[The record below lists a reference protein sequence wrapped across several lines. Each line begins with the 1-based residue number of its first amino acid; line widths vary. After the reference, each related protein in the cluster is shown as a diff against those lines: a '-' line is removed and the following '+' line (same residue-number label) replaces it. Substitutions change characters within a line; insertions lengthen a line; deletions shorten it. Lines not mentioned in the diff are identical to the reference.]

1 MAQTKSIGLSAKLTG
16 AICVITLI
24 SILLIIFS
32 VITLKNQKDD
42 STVINVAGRQR
53 MLTQKMS
60 KEAMTIRA
68 GLAVD
73 KSRSALKETHDL
85 FDTSLNA
92 LINGNSSMQI
102 PATKDAEILAQL
114 HKVEGLWNTFS
125 DQIKVVMYSGSSAAD
140 INAATEKIM
149 AGNIPLLK
157 EMNKAVGMY
166 AAQSQGKVVKLTA
179 SLYVGGVIILIAT
192 FLIWLLIN
200 RKIVRPLRAVVD
212 MVDGMGKGDLDTRLN
227 LEQGDEIGQLADDMD
242 SFADSLKNEILT
254 AFNRLAEGDFTFEAS
269 GLISAPLAQAN
280 KGLSETIRTVLQ
292 SSQKI
297 ASDTLQVSATST
309 SLADGATKQAAALE
323 EISASMHLMNE
334 QTTSNTQNAE
344 RVNQLSSAAKLA
356 AEKGDEH
363 MQAMVRAMA
372 EINEAGQNI
381 SKIIKV
387 IDEIAFQT
395 NLLALNAA
403 VEAARAGQH
412 GKGFAVVAEEVRNLA
427 ARSAKAANE
436 TTELIQG
443 SVEKTE
449 RGAQIADQTAEAL
462 KEIYQGVVQ
471 VSDLVDEIAAAS
483 NEQAQ
488 GVAQANEG
496 LAQLSAVNQSSTASA
511 EETAAV
517 AEELSSQTTFLQQ
530 MLERFKV
537 IGGSFSSGF
546 SPAQAALPASRP
558 APQPQY
564 QPAPAAP
571 AVAASPQAANDN
583 WGGTDAAKVIQLDD
597 DDFGRY

>member
-16 AICVITLI
+16 AICIITLI
-24 SILLIIFS
+24 SLLLIIFS
-32 VITLKNQKDD
+32 VVTLKNQEDD
-42 STVINVAGRQR
+42 STVINIAGRQR
-53 MLTQKMS
+53 MFSQKMS
-60 KEAMTIRA
+60 KEAMTIKA
-68 GLAVD
+68 GLSV
-73 KSRSALKETHDL
+73 KKCRSNLASTHDL

-92 LINGNSSMQI
+92 LISGNSTMGI
-102 PATKDAEILAQL
+102 PPTKDPAILSQL
-114 HKVEGLWNTFS
+114 RTVEELWNKFS
-125 DQIKVVMYSGSSAAD
+125 TQIKTVINPNSSQTDLEAA
-140 INAATEKIM
+140 IEKIIT
-149 AGNIPLLK
+149 GNIPLLK
-157 EMNKAVGMY
+157 EMNKAVGLY
-166 AAQSQGKVVKLTA
+166 AAQSQSKVAQLTV
-179 SLYVGGVIILIAT
+179 SLYIGGIIILITT

-200 RKIVRPLRAVVD
+200 RKVVRPLRAVVE
-212 MVDGMGKGDLDTRLN
+212 MVDGMGKGDLETRLN
-227 LEQGDEIGQLADDMD
+227 LTQGDEIGQLAGDMD
-242 SFADSLKNEILT
+242 RFADSLKNEILT
-254 AFNRLAEGDFTFEAS
+254 AFNRLAEGDFTFEAK
-269 GLISAPLAQAN
+269 GLINKPLAQAN
-280 KGLSETIRTVLQ
+280 RGLSETIRTVLQ

-297 ASDTLQVSATST
+297 ASDTMQVSATST

-334 QTTSNTQNAE
+334 QTASNTQNAE
-344 RVNQLSSAAKLA
+344 QVNQLSSAAKLA

-363 MQAMVRAMA
+363 MQSMVRAMA

-436 TTELIQG
+436 TTDLIQG

-462 KEIYQGVVQ
+462 KEIYQGVIQ

-517 AEELSSQTTFLQQ
+517 AEELSSQTNFLQQ
-530 MLERFKV
+530 MLERFKIV
-537 IGGSFSSGF
+537 GGSYESGL
-546 SPAQAALPASRP
+546 SQSQAALPASQP

-564 QPAPAAP
+564 QAPAQPAAP
-571 AVAASPQAANDN
+571 TQQPSADN

-597 DDFGRY
+597 DDFGKY

>member
-32 VITLKNQKDD
+32 VVTLKNQKND

-60 KEAMTIRA
+60 KEAMTIKA
-68 GLAVD
+68 GLSVE
-73 KSRSALKETHDL
+73 KCRSTLLGTHDL
-85 FDTSLNA
+85 FDSSLKA
-92 LINGNSSMQI
+92 LIDGNSAINI
-102 PATKDAEILAQL
+102 PPTRNSEILGQL
-114 HKVEGLWNTFS
+114 RKVESLWTDFS
-125 DQIKVVMYSGSSAAD
+125 AQIKTVANPASSGEA
-140 INAATEKIM
+140 INAAIEKITLQ
-149 AGNIPLLK
+149 NIPLLK

-166 AAQSQGKVVKLTA
+166 AAESQGKVVRLTA
-179 SLYVGGVIILIAT
+179 SLYTGGVIILIVT

-200 RKIVRPLRAVVD
+200 RKIVRPLRAVVE
-212 MVDGMGKGDLDTRLN
+212 MVDGMGKGDLDKRLN
-227 LEQGDEIGQLADDMD
+227 LSQGDEIGQLAEDMD
-242 SFADSLKNEILT
+242 QFADSLKNEILT
-254 AFNRLAEGDFTFEAS
+254 AFNRLAEGDFTFKAT
-269 GLISAPLAQAN
+269 GLISKPLAKAN
-280 KGLSETIRTVLQ
+280 QGLSETVQNVLQ

-334 QTTSNTQNAE
+334 QTASNTQNAE
-344 RVNQLSSAAKLA
+344 KVNQLSSAAKLA
-356 AEKGDEH
+356 AEKGDQQ
-363 MQAMVRAMA
+363 MQSMVEAMA

-436 TTELIQG
+436 TTALIQG

-471 VSDLVDEIAAAS
+471 VSDLVNEIAAAS

-488 GVAQANEG
+488 GVSQANEG

-517 AEELSSQTTFLQQ
+517 AEELSSQTSFLQQ
-530 MLERFKV
+530 MLERFK
-537 IGGSFSSGF
+537 ILGGATYGSSFSQSQ
-546 SPAQAALPASRP
+546 PPVVNTQPP
-558 APQPQY
+558 PPQPQ
-564 QPAPAAP
+564 QQAQSLPAPAA
-571 AVAASPQAANDN
+571 DG
-583 WGGTDAAKVIQLDD
+583 WGTTDPEKVIQLDD
-597 DDFGRY
+597 DDFGKY

>member
-16 AICVITLI
+16 AICIITLI
-24 SILLIIFS
+24 SLLLIIFS
-32 VITLKNQKDD
+32 VVTLKHQKDD
-42 STVINVAGRQR
+42 STVINTAGRQR
-53 MLTQKMS
+53 MLSQKMS
-60 KEAMTIRA
+60 KEAMTVKA
-68 GLAVD
+68 GLSIE
-73 KSRSALKETHDL
+73 KSRAALADTHDL

-92 LINGNSSMQI
+92 LIDGNSTMNI
-102 PATKDAEILAQL
+102 PPTKDPEILSQL
-114 HKVEGLWNTFS
+114 RKVEGLWNNFS
-125 DQIKVVMYSGSSAAD
+125 TQIKVIINPSSSPEALDTA
-140 INAATEKIM
+140 IEKIIT
-149 AGNIPLLK
+149 GNASLLK
-157 EMNKAVGMY
+157 EINKAVGMY
-166 AAQSQGKVVKLTA
+166 AAQSQGKVAKLTT
-179 SLYVGGVIILIAT
+179 SLYIAGIIIFIAT

-200 RKIVRPLRAVVD
+200 RKVVRPLRAVVD
-212 MVDGMGKGDLDTRLN
+212 MVDGMGKGDLDKRLN
-227 LEQGDEIGQLADDMD
+227 LSQGDEIGQLAGDMD
-242 SFADSLKNEILT
+242 RFADSLKNEILT
-254 AFNRLAEGDFTFEAS
+254 AFNRLADGDFTFEAT
-269 GLISAPLAQAN
+269 GLISTPLAQAN
-280 KGLSETIRTVLQ
+280 KGLSETISTVLQ

-334 QTTSNTQNAE
+334 QTASNTQNAE
-344 RVNQLSSAAKLA
+344 QVNQLSSAAKLA

-363 MQAMVRAMA
+363 MQAMVKAMA

-427 ARSAKAANE
+427 ARSAKAASE
-436 TTELIQG
+436 TTDLIQG

-449 RGAQIADQTAEAL
+449 RGAQIADLTAEAL

-517 AEELSSQTTFLQQ
+517 AEELSSQTNFLRQ
-530 MLERFKV
+530 MLERFKIV
-537 IGGSFSSGF
+537 GGSYDSSFSQ
-546 SPAQAALPASRP
+546 PQTTLPSRQQ

-564 QPAPAAP
+564 QAPAQPISPPTGQP
-571 AVAASPQAANDN
+571 AADN
-583 WGGTDAAKVIQLDD
+583 WGGTDATKVIQLDD
-597 DDFGRY
+597 DDFGKY

>member
-1 MAQTKSIGLSAKLTG
+1 MAQTKSIGLSGKLTG
-16 AICVITLI
+16 AICIITLI
-24 SILLIIFS
+24 SILLIVFS
-32 VITLKNQKDD
+32 VTTLKNQEND

-60 KEAMTIRA
+60 KEAMTIKA
-68 GLAVD
+68 GLSVEKCRAT
-73 KSRSALKETHDL
+73 LIETHDL
-85 FDTSLNA
+85 FDMSLNA
-92 LINGNSSMQI
+92 LINGNSAMNI
-102 PATKDAEILAQL
+102 PPTTNSKILGQL
-114 HKVEGLWNTFS
+114 NKVKALWVDFS
-125 DQIKVVMYSGSSAAD
+125 NQIKTVANPSSNSEA
-140 INAATEKIM
+140 INAAIEKIKTQ
-149 AGNIPLLK
+149 NIPLLK

-166 AAQSQGKVVKLTA
+166 ADESQGKIVRLTV
-179 SLYVGGVIILIAT
+179 SLYIGGIIIVIVT

-212 MVDGMGKGDLDTRLN
+212 MVDGMGKGDLDKRLN
-227 LEQGDEIGQLADDMD
+227 LAQGDEIGQLANDMD
-242 SFADSLKNEILT
+242 QFADSLKNEILT
-254 AFNRLAEGDFTFEAS
+254 AFNRLAEGDFTFQAT
-269 GLISAPLAQAN
+269 GLIAKPLAKAN
-280 KGLSETIRTVLQ
+280 QGLSDTVQTVLQ

-334 QTTSNTQNAE
+334 QTASNTLNAE
-344 RVNQLSSAAKLA
+344 KVNQLSSAAKLA
-356 AEKGDEH
+356 AEKGDQQ
-363 MQAMVRAMA
+363 MQSMVEAMA

-436 TTELIQG
+436 TTALIQG

-488 GVAQANEG
+488 GVSQANEG

-517 AEELSSQTTFLQQ
+517 AEELSAQTSFLQQ
-530 MLERFKV
+530 MLERFK
-537 IGGSFSSGF
+537 ILGGSVYRSSL
-546 SPAQAALPASRP
+546 SPSPQPPTSSQAAP
-558 APQPQY
+558 PQPQ
-564 QPAPAAP
+564 QQPQSLPAPAT
-571 AVAASPQAANDN
+571 DG
-583 WGGTDAAKVIQLDD
+583 WGTTDAEKVIRLDD
-597 DDFGRY
+597 DDFGKY

>member
-1 MAQTKSIGLSAKLTG
+1 MVQTTSLGLSAKLTG

-24 SILLIIFS
+24 SILLIAFS
-32 VITLKNQKDD
+32 VVTLKNQKND
-42 STVINVAGRQR
+42 STVINIAGRQR
-53 MLTQKMS
+53 MLSQKMS
-60 KEAMTIRA
+60 KEAMTIKA
-68 GLAVD
+68 GLAVE
-73 KSRSALKETHDL
+73 KYRASLLETHNL
-85 FDTSLNA
+85 FDSSLRG
-92 LINGNSSMQI
+92 LINGSNTLNL
-102 PATKDAEILAQL
+102 PATKNPEILNQLNTVQSLWEDFSAQIKTITNPSSSKEAVEAAVA
-114 HKVEGLWNTFS
+114 KVEN
-125 DQIKVVMYSGSSAAD
+125 K
-140 INAATEKIM
+140 
-149 AGNIPLLK
+149 NIPLLK

-166 AAQSQGKVVKLTA
+166 AAESQGKVQKLTI
-179 SLYVGGVIILIAT
+179 SLYIGGIIILIAT
-192 FLIWLLIN
+192 ILIWLLIN
-200 RKIVRPLRAVVD
+200 RKIVRPLRSVVE
-212 MVDGMGKGDLDTRLN
+212 MVNGMNDGDLDHRLN
-227 LEQGDEIGQLADDMD
+227 MNQNDEIGFLAENIDQ
-242 SFADSLKNEILT
+242 FADRLKNDILT
-254 AFNRLAEGDFTFEAS
+254 AFNRLSEGDFTFVAG
-269 GLISAPLAQAN
+269 GLIAKPLAQAN
-280 KGLSETIRTVLQ
+280 QQLSETIQTVLQ

-297 ASDTLQVSATST
+297 AADTLQVSATSN

-334 QTTSNTQNAE
+334 QTASNTQNAE
-344 RVNQLSSAAKLA
+344 QVNQLSSAAKLA

-363 MQAMVRAMA
+363 MQAMVKAMA

-449 RGAQIADQTAEAL
+449 RGAQIADQTAAAL

-483 NEQAQ
+483 SEQAQ
-488 GVAQANEG
+488 GVSQANEG

-517 AEELSSQTTFLQQ
+517 AEELSSQTSFLQQ

-537 IGGSFSSGF
+537 IGGSFNNNF
-546 SPAQAALPASRP
+546 SQPQAALPASRP
-558 APQPQY
+558 APKY
-564 QPAPAAP
+564 QTPAQPAAP
-571 AVAASPQAANDN
+571 APQPATDS
-583 WGGTDAAKVIQLDD
+583 WGDLDPAKAIQLDD
-597 DDFGRY
+597 DDFGKY